1 MPPPPSPIAV
11 RSSGHHREPLPFLPY
26 NTINSPPTSA
36 HADPTPSFPFL
47 SFHSLPSSI
56 DIDISSSPCSK
67 PLLQTST
74 SSPLFAST
82 ALKQFFTITAFSN
95 SAGKISEEKPD
106 EPDRRDTVEREGK
119 KKKEKEKSLKK
130 RKREAREKIEESVK
144 VRRVKDEEKRNLKR
158 KNEKR
163 KE

>member
-1 MPPPPSPIAV
+1 MSRCAFPQLTRSAIPCERITKMPPPPSPIAV
-11 RSSGHHREPLPFLPY
+11 WSSGHHREPLPFLPY

-95 SAGKISEEKPD
+95 SAGKNSEENRTNRT
-106 EPDRRDTVEREGK
+106 EETQQRGK
-119 KKKEKEKSLKK
+119 KK
-130 RKREAREKIEESVK
+130 RKR
-144 VRRVKDEEKRNLKR
+144 NL
-158 KNEKR
+158 
-163 KE
+163 